1 MMDMPSRRLAALFVL
16 GVVALYPPL
25 LGAFNRPGTLLG
37 IPLLPLYL
45 FTAWGAL
52 VLAGWLLSRGDE
64 P

>member
-1 MMDMPSRRLAALFVL
+1 MDMPSRRLAALFVM
-16 GVVALYPPL
+16 GVVAPYPPL

-37 IPLLPLYL
+37 IPVLPLYL